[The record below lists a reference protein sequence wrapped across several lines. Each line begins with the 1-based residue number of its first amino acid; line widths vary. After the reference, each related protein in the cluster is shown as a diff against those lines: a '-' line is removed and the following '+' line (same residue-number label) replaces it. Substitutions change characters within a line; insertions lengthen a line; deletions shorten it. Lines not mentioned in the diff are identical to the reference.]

1 MSQNSLSQ
9 KTQNKNKENK
19 DKDDTGQNIP
29 TNTSNTDLNFSTEII
44 SMNYSENLD
53 LIVSEMKINKTKIE
67 R

>member
-9 KTQNKNKENK
+9 KTQNKNTVNK
-19 DKDDTGQNIP
+19 DKEDTGQ
-29 TNTSNTDLNFSTEII
+29 TTTNTDLNFSTEII